1 MVCQNAA
8 PIWLPAISIVSGDGP
23 GEQSSERSRWELYRN
38 TSSLRLR
45 GQYLLSH
52 EGINGNVTVYHNDS
66 THAFIQMEEIK
77 LVPLAAASK
86 ADDIP
91 VFPLH
96 DEEVDFSAVLERTS
110 SFYLRKFDQLTPCND
125 PDTLADNVEAGAR
138 FAGIPHVKI
147 MHLIGEQMPRVFR
160 GETTMLEH
168 IRSGGLLDDYYV
180 NALELPQTS
189 RWLADAVA
197 QITDCHP
204 HMNIFEV
211 GKHHIVFRRLSD
223 DELRLNVLVRLLR
236 DAATTFADHGRVV
249 FKAVDAESGPAV
261 QGFVA
266 NSYDLVIASFV
277 IHGTSQLQAAM
288 TNIRR
293 LLRPGG
299 YLIIAYTTEDRQ
311 FRTPFIIGTLPGW
324 WRGVNGGR
332 VFSPCVSAE
341 SWDTILSDTGFGG
354 IDTVTPSISKRV
366 HPFSVIIAQAVDDRV
381 TFLRSPLSAPTT
393 STVPRKQLKHMVLVN
408 G

>member
-1 MVCQNAA
+1 
-8 PIWLPAISIVSGDGP
+8 
-23 GEQSSERSRWELYRN
+23 
-38 TSSLRLR
+38 
-45 GQYLLSH
+45 
-52 EGINGNVTVYHNDS
+52 
-66 THAFIQMEEIK
+66 
-77 LVPLAAASK
+77 
-86 ADDIP
+86 
-91 VFPLH
+91 
-96 DEEVDFSAVLERTS
+96 
-110 SFYLRKFDQLTPCND
+110 
-125 PDTLADNVEAGAR
+125 
-138 FAGIPHVKI
+138 
-147 MHLIGEQMPRVFR
+147 
-160 GETTMLEH
+160 MLEH

-180 NALELPQTS
+180 NALKLPQTS

-211 GKHHIVFRRLSD
+211 GAGTGGATKMILGRIGQGYSSYTFSD
-223 DELRLNVLVRLLR
+223 VS
-236 DAATTFADHGRVV
+236 T
-249 FKAVDAESGPAV
+249 
-261 QGFVA
+261 GFFEMPQQHSLTMVA
-266 NSYDLVIASFV
+266 WSSKPLTQTSFV
-277 IHGTSQLQAAM
+277 IYATSQLQAAM

-299 YLIIAYTTEDRQ
+299 YLIIAYITEDRQ

-354 IDTVTPSISKRV
+354 IDTVTPSICKRV